1 MTETAK
7 NTQPGK
13 AGTKGLK
20 TKIAVVI
27 YSNITSEAPSRA
39 YRAMGFAAELLE
51 AGDDVTILFD
61 GGGVATL
68 AAVLDPAHDL
78 HRSWRKVSSVLR
90 GACDY
95 CAKAY
100 GVHDNLLAAGVPMLK
115 QHRGHASLRDLLVE
129 GRQIITF

>member
-1 MTETAK
+1 MTIANDMPPDQTQTPHP
-7 NTQPGK
+7 NTRV
-13 AGTKGLK
+13 
-20 TKIAVVI
+20 AVVI

-39 YRAMGFAAELLE
+39 YRAMGFVSELLE
-51 AGDDVTILFD
+51 AGDDVTLLFD
-61 GGGVATL
+61 GGGTATL
-68 AAVLDPAHDL
+68 AAVLDASHDL
-78 HRSWRKVSSVLR
+78 HRSWRKASPALR

-100 GVHDNLLAAGVPMLK
+100 GVHDALLAAGVPMLK